1 MKKNILLLSLIILF
15 SACSDMKMKPQTTTH
30 QYFDMVAFMKTVLAN
45 LETSKVKVRKVVAAN
60 GIKEIIDTKDAD
72 WKQELALFI
81 ETDINKAVLK
91 DMYFVNKN
99 SKFSEYTALES
110 NAKVQRIKI
119 KGTSVDKP
127 EEIEIDLIDKNQLY
141 QTSKKLTMKFN
152 SGKPISYTIS
162 GEQKVIFKDALS
174 YEMIAEMMY

>member
-15 SACSDMKMKPQTTTH
+15 AACSDMKMKPQTTTH
-30 QYFDMVAFMKTVLAN
+30 QYFDMAAFMQTVLRN
-45 LETSKVKVRKVVAAN
+45 LETNKVKVRKVVAAN
-60 GIKEIIDTKDAD
+60 GIKEIIDTKDTD

-91 DMYFVNKN
+91 DMYFVDKN

-119 KGTSVDKP
+119 KGILDKP

-152 SGKPISYTIS
+152 SGKPVSYTIS
-162 GEQKVIFKDALS
+162 GEQKVIFKDVLS